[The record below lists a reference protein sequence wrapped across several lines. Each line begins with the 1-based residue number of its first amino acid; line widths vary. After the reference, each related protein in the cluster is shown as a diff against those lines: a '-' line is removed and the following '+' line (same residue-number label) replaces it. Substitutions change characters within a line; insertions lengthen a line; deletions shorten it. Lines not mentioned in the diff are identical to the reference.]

1 MHENMFV
8 NLAPQTLFNITD
20 DTHGINDTQI
30 STCGNDDQCAVECAL
45 VTSTYRGN
53 LVRLILR
60 LLLLCFIDIA
70 VYHFVDENV

>member
-8 NLAPQTLFNITD
+8 NLAPQALFNITD

-30 STCGNDDQCAVECAL
+30 STCGNDDKRAVECVL
-45 VTSTYRGN
+45 LTSTYRGN
-53 LVRLILR
+53 PVR